1 MKSLL
6 LVVMGL
12 LLIGTVANAS
22 EIIADNDSGVG
33 TAWAGSRAA
42 FSMTQNLGA
51 PIALTDGVYTCGNVT
66 LGYTTESWS
75 MRRFSPYWEFGLD
88 GPLNILDVD
97 WGIRRFVA
105 LLDSIPN
112 DIVVDLELYS
122 IPSDAAMLWANM
134 TLIATFPNT
143 VTMADNPIAPS
154 VGTWRNTLTP
164 GVIFNPLGGT
174 VDLVVAIHQPEGFS
188 TTPATRFACSANNA
202 PGQTAYPY
210 YVFADCGFAE
220 PATPGDLNPASPD
233 VAEFVLIINGEE
245 GSAPPLG
252 ACCDAAGLCTMTV
265 ETACVGTWHAEWL
278 TCDPNPCPPVPVETK
293 SWGEVKSL
301 YR

>member
-33 TAWAGSRAA
+33 TAWAGSRAE
-42 FSMTQNLGA
+42 FSMTQNLGS
-51 PIALTDGVYTCGNVT
+51 PIALSAGVYTCGNVT

-75 MRRFSPYWEFGLD
+75 LRRFSPYWEFGLE
-88 GPLNILDVD
+88 GPLTITDVD
-97 WGIRRFVA
+97 WGIRRFAA

-122 IPSDAAMLWANM
+122 IPSDAAFLWANM

-143 VTMADNPIAPS
+143 VTMADNPIPPS

-164 GVIFNPLGGT
+164 GVTFDSLEGT
-174 VDLVVAIHQPEGFS
+174 VDLVVAIHQPEGYS
-188 TTPATRFACSANNA
+188 TTPATRFACSADNV
-202 PGQTAYPY
+202 GETAEPY

-220 PATPGDLNPASPD
+220 PTTPTELGGAGLAQ
-233 VAEFVLIINGEE
+233 FVLIINGEE
-245 GSAPPLG
+245 GSAPPVA
-252 ACCDAAGLCTMTV
+252 ACCDAAGLCTLT
-265 ETACVGTWHAEWL
+265 TQAACVGTWYGSIL
-278 TCDPNPCPPVPVETK
+278 TCEPNPCPPVPVETK